1 MTIQDNLLNIKTKI
15 EKALMDAGRDK
26 NEARLLAVS
35 KTKPV
40 SAIKDA
46 IKAGQIDFGENY
58 IQEAMDKIDELGR
71 DNITWHFI
79 GRLQSNKA
87 KFAVQYFDLIHSV
100 DSFKLAK
107 EIDKRAKA
115 INKVQKILI
124 QINTGREEQKSG
136 IMPEDA
142 MDVFKDIVNLENIEI
157 LGLMSIPPFGMD
169 EKETKIHFKLLKK
182 TLGDLNKNFSN
193 LDMKELSMG
202 MTGDFETAIKEGSTM
217 VRVGTAIFGARA

>member
-15 EKALMDAGRDK
+15 ENVLLESRRDK
-26 NEARLLAVS
+26 NGARLLAVS
-35 KTKPV
+35 KTKPA

-46 IKAGQIDFGENY
+46 IKAGQKDFGENY

-71 DNITWHFI
+71 ENITWHFI

-87 KFAVQYFDLIHSV
+87 KFAVKYFDIIHSV
-100 DSFKLAK
+100 DSLKLAK

-115 INKVQKILI
+115 LNKIQRILI

-142 MDVFKDIVNLENIEI
+142 IDIFKDIIDLKNIKI
-157 LGLMSIPPFGMD
+157 IGLMSIPPFGMD
-169 EKETKIHFKLLKK
+169 EKETKIHFKLLKD
-182 TLGDLNKNFSN
+182 TLDILNNSFKNLN
-193 LDMKELSMG
+193 MNELSMG
-202 MTGDFETAIKEGSTM
+202 MTSDFETAIKEGSTM